1 MKIVT
6 LSRISFIIFTVAVF
20 NSCGNNKNG
29 GDTETVGI
37 TENVKYILL
46 PDADSI
52 LPEWSKENVVVNH
65 WVGDPDNLHPTNGGT
80 ASRSWVLQYTSN
92 FILRNDIINLGI
104 CPDLAVSMPKI
115 SADNLSYSYTL
126 RKDATWDN
134 GEQITAEDAIF
145 MLKANKCPLTNNPSL
160 KSYFE
165 NIKNVVADP
174 NDKFSFTI
182 VMKKEYILNVAFLT
196 DFPIIQRSYYDPQNI
211 LAQYSFEQ
219 FNDST
224 FNADGEQK
232 LAAWANNFNDPKYGS
247 DVNFLNGSGP
257 YKVVEWTPGQTL
269 TLERKKNH
277 WTQKLTDPTAY
288 ETSFPEKIIFKLDKD
303 PNSQKLEIRAQTFDA
318 TTWLPTASVLELM
331 QEPDFNKN
339 YNIQFTDNFSFNYI
353 GMNLKPDGTTHKKYF
368 TDAKVRRAMAYLVP
382 VEEIIRVVS
391 YGYAK
396 RQNGTISPLKK
407 EYNND
412 LPLIPFDV
420 EAAKKL
426 LDEAGW
432 KDTDGNNI
440 RDKEVDGEKIQMEIE
455 FKYQSGQKFVVDMI
469 NMVVE
474 AAYKAGVVLIP
485 IGVEANTLKEQLRKH
500 DFDMY
505 ASAWAS
511 GSFPED
517 YTQIWHTSSYI
528 SGGSNYV
535 GFGNAETDAL
545 IDSIKYTLDD
555 SKRIPMEKELQRI
568 IYEEQPYVI
577 LYSTSKKNILHKRFG
592 NQYMVFDR
600 PGVILN
606 NMRLLSLYGMKTG
619 VVKNNTDM

>member
-196 DFPIIQRSYYDPQNI
+196 DFPNP
-211 LAQYSFEQ
+211 
-219 FNDST
+219 
-224 FNADGEQK
+224 
-232 LAAWANNFNDPKYGS
+232 
-247 DVNFLNGSGP
+247 FLN
-257 YKVVEWTPGQTL
+257 
-269 TLERKKNH
+269 
-277 WTQKLTDPTAY
+277 
-288 ETSFPEKIIFKLDKD
+288 
-303 PNSQKLEIRAQTFDA
+303 
-318 TTWLPTASVLELM
+318 
-331 QEPDFNKN
+331 
-339 YNIQFTDNFSFNYI
+339 
-353 GMNLKPDGTTHKKYF
+353 
-368 TDAKVRRAMAYLVP
+368 
-382 VEEIIRVVS
+382 
-391 YGYAK
+391 
-396 RQNGTISPLKK
+396 
-407 EYNND
+407 
-412 LPLIPFDV
+412 
-420 EAAKKL
+420 
-426 LDEAGW
+426 
-432 KDTDGNNI
+432 
-440 RDKEVDGEKIQMEIE
+440 
-455 FKYQSGQKFVVDMI
+455 
-469 NMVVE
+469 
-474 AAYKAGVVLIP
+474 
-485 IGVEANTLKEQLRKH
+485 
-500 DFDMY
+500 
-505 ASAWAS
+505 
-511 GSFPED
+511 
-517 YTQIWHTSSYI
+517 
-528 SGGSNYV
+528 
-535 GFGNAETDAL
+535 
-545 IDSIKYTLDD
+545 
-555 SKRIPMEKELQRI
+555 
-568 IYEEQPYVI
+568 
-577 LYSTSKKNILHKRFG
+577 
-592 NQYMVFDR
+592 
-600 PGVILN
+600 
-606 NMRLLSLYGMKTG
+606 
-619 VVKNNTDM
+619 